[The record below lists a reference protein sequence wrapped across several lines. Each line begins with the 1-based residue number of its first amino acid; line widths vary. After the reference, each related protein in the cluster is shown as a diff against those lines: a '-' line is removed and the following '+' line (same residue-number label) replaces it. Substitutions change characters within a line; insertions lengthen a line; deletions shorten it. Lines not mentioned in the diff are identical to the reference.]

1 MIIRRIRRT
10 SSSLSINS
18 SNDESCCFCSS
29 QDNSTPCAATWYY
42 WSRRNEVR
50 IPQKNSRRNYFFP
63 FRNRSCVPHGRD
75 RLWCYSAFHAHKK
88 INSTWLCYSYMDD
101 YHEDFE
107 IFAQRTP
114 VTYVST
120 TMSVSGGTIVELAD
134 VIYFVFF
141 LSSPSGLRCIQ
152 IIYPFRSSRWAH
164 GNGVVKIGIW
174 CCLL

>member
-1 MIIRRIRRT
+1 
-10 SSSLSINS
+10 
-18 SNDESCCFCSS
+18 
-29 QDNSTPCAATWYY
+29 
-42 WSRRNEVR
+42 
-50 IPQKNSRRNYFFP
+50 
-63 FRNRSCVPHGRD
+63 
-75 RLWCYSAFHAHKK
+75 
-88 INSTWLCYSYMDD
+88 LCYSYMDD

-152 IIYPFRSSRWAH
+152 IIYPFWSSRWAH